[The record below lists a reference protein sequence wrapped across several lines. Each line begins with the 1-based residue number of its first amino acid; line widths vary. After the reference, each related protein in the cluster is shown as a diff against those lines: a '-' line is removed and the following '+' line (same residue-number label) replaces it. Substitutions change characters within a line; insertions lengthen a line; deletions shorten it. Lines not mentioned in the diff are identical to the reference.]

1 MNIENNVPFFAV
13 GNNVVVLNDEP
24 NRNATDLDVWIST
37 FRNVNGFESAFNGYV
52 NNLRLVGE

>member
-1 MNIENNVPFFAV
+1 MNIENNVPFFTVGDNAV
-13 GNNVVVLNDEP
+13 YLIDEP
-24 NRNATDLDVWIST
+24 NRQLTDLDIWIST